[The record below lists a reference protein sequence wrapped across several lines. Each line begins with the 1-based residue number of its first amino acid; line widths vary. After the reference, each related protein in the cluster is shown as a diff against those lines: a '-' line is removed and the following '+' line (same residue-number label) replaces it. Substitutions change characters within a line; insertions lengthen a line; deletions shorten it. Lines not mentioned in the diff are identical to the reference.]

1 MNKPRFALPLF
12 SALTLTVLAGCTMEP
27 KYDRPAMPVA
37 SDWTTSKGVDAG
49 KVQDIGWGQFFNQPD
64 MKQVITLALANNRDL
79 RVAALNVD
87 TARATFQIDRAALL
101 PTLNATGGETA
112 THLPGG
118 LYSTQSTGPVTYQQY
133 SAGVGVSAYELDLFG
148 RVRSLRDQGLE
159 TYLATEATQR
169 ATQISLVSQVAE
181 GYLSLAAD
189 NDLLKLAIDTA
200 SSQNNSYE
208 LTKRSF
214 DQGVSN
220 SQDLA
225 QAETTVRSAQADIA
239 QYTRQV
245 RQDVNAL
252 TLLVGTQIPQQ
263 LLQNASL
270 NNNWN
275 FPATPAGLPSD
286 LLTRRPDI
294 IAAEHTLKAA
304 NANIGAARAAFF
316 PSITLTGSAGTE
328 SGSLTRLFDG
338 GTGAW
343 SFGPSINIPI
353 FDGGVNSANLD
364 IANTRK
370 KIEIANYE
378 KAIQTAFK
386 EVSDGLAGQ
395 ATYGNQLK
403 SVQQANDA
411 NQRNFDLSQ
420 QRFKGGVDSYLSV
433 LVAQRSLYAAQ
444 QTLISTKL
452 AQLNSDITLFKA
464 LGGGWKK

>member
-1 MNKPRFALPLF
+1 
-12 SALTLTVLAGCTMEP
+12 
-27 KYDRPAMPVA
+27 
-37 SDWTTSKGVDAG
+37 
-49 KVQDIGWGQFFNQPD
+49 

-101 PTLNATGGETA
+101 PTLDATGSQTA
-112 THLPGG
+112 QHLPGG
-118 LYSTQSTGPVTYQQY
+118 LYSTKSTGPVTYQQY

-159 TYLATEATQR
+159 TYLATAATQR

-200 SSQNNSYE
+200 NSQNSSYE
-208 LTKRSF
+208 LTKRSY

-252 TLLVGTQIPQQ
+252 TLLVGAEIPQQ

-275 FPATPAGLPSD
+275 FPQTPAGLPSVD
-286 LLTRRPDI
+286 TSSGHYRC
-294 IAAEHTLKAA
+294 
-304 NANIGAARAAFF
+304 RAHAK
-316 PSITLTGSAGTE
+316 
-328 SGSLTRLFDG
+328 SG
-338 GTGAW
+338 
-343 SFGPSINIPI
+343 
-353 FDGGVNSANLD
+353 
-364 IANTRK
+364 
-370 KIEIANYE
+370 
-378 KAIQTAFK
+378 
-386 EVSDGLAGQ
+386 
-395 ATYGNQLK
+395 
-403 SVQQANDA
+403 
-411 NQRNFDLSQ
+411 
-420 QRFKGGVDSYLSV
+420 
-433 LVAQRSLYAAQ
+433 
-444 QTLISTKL
+444 
-452 AQLNSDITLFKA
+452 
-464 LGGGWKK
+464 

>member
-49 KVQDIGWGQFFNQPD
+49 KVQDIGWSQFFNQPD

>member
-1 MNKPRFALPLF
+1 MNKPRFALPMF
-12 SALTLTVLAGCTMEP
+12 SALTLTILAGCTMEP
-27 KYDRPAMPVA
+27 KYNRPALPVA
-37 SDWTTSKGVDAG
+37 SNWTTSKGVDAG
-49 KVQDIGWGQFFNQPD
+49 KIQDIGWSQFFNQPD

-101 PTLNATGGETA
+101 PTLDGTA
-112 THLPGG
+112 DGSGTHLPDGI
-118 LYSTQSTGPVTYQQY
+118 YSTKSTGAVTYHDY

-159 TYLATEATQR
+159 TYLASAATQR
-169 ATQISLVSQVAE
+169 ATQISLVAQVGQ

-200 SSQNNSYE
+200 NSQNNSYQ
-208 LTKRSF
+208 LTLRSYQ
-214 DQGVSN
+214 QGVSN

-252 TLLVGTQIPQQ
+252 TLLVGTEIPEK

-275 FPATPAGLPSD
+275 FPQTPAGLPSD

-316 PSITLTGSAGTE
+316 PRITLTGSYGTE
-328 SGSLTRLFDG
+328 SGSLSNLFSAG
-338 GTGAW
+338 SGAW
-343 SFGPSINIPI
+343 SFGPSLSIPI
-353 FDGGVNSANLD
+353 FDGGVNRANLD
-364 IANTRK
+364 IAKDEK

-403 SVQQANDA
+403 SVQQATDA

-420 QRFKGGVDSYLSV
+420 QRFQGGVDSYLSV
-433 LVAQRSLYAAQ
+433 LVAQRSLYASQ

-464 LGGGWKK
+464 LGGGWKE

>member
-1 MNKPRFALPLF
+1 MNKPRFALPFL
-12 SALTLTVLAGCTMEP
+12 SALTLTILAGCTMEP
-27 KYDRPAMPVA
+27 KYDRPALPVA

-49 KVQDIGWGQFFNQPD
+49 KAQDIGWSQFFNQPE
-64 MKQVITLALANNRDL
+64 MKQVIALALDNNRDL

-101 PTLNATGGETA
+101 PTLDGTAGETA
-112 THLPGG
+112 QHLPGG
-118 LYSTQSTGPVTYQQY
+118 LYSTKATGPATYQQY
-133 SAGVGVSAYELDLFG
+133 SAGVGVSSYELDLFG
-148 RVRSLRDQGLE
+148 RVRSLRDKGLE
-159 TYLATEATQR
+159 TYLATAATQR
-169 ATQISLVSQVAE
+169 ATQITLVSEVAE

-200 SSQNNSYE
+200 NSQSHSYE
-208 LTKRSF
+208 LTKRSY

-220 SQDLA
+220 TQDLV

-252 TLLVGTQIPQQ
+252 TLLVGAQIPEK
-263 LLQNASL
+263 LLANASL
-270 NNNWN
+270 DNNWS

-294 IAAEHTLKAA
+294 ISAEHTLKAA

-316 PSITLTGSAGTE
+316 PRITLTGSAGTE
-328 SGSLTRLFDG
+328 SGSLSNLFSG
-338 GTGAW
+338 GSGFW
-343 SFGPSINIPI
+343 SFAPSLNIPI
-353 FDGGVNSANLD
+353 FDGGVNQANLD
-364 IANTRK
+364 IAKDTK

-395 ATYGNQLK
+395 ATYGDQLK
-403 SVQQANDA
+403 SIQLETAA

-420 QRFKGGVDSYLSV
+420 MRFKGGIDSYLNV
-433 LVAQRSLYAAQ
+433 LVAQRSLYGTQ
-444 QTLISTKL
+444 KTLISTKL

>member
-27 KYDRPAMPVA
+27 KYDRPALPVA

-49 KVQDIGWGQFFNQPD
+49 KVQDIGWSQFFNQPD

-200 SSQNNSYE
+200 SSQNSSYE

-270 NNNWN
+270 NNKWN

-328 SGSLTRLFDG
+328 SGSLSRLFDG

-420 QRFKGGVDSYLSV
+420 QRFRGGVDSYLSV

>member
-27 KYDRPAMPVA
+27 NYERPALPVA

-49 KVQDIGWGQFFNQPD
+49 KAQDIGWSQFFNQPD

-148 RVRSLRDQGLE
+148 RVRSLRDKGLE

-200 SSQNNSYE
+200 NSQNSSYQ

-252 TLLVGTQIPQQ
+252 TLLVGAQIPQQ

-275 FPATPAGLPSD
+275 FPQTPAGLPSD

-316 PSITLTGSAGTE
+316 PSITLTGSAGSE
-328 SGSLTRLFDG
+328 SGSLSRLFDG

-364 IANTRK
+364 IAKTEK

-395 ATYGNQLK
+395 ATYGDQLK
-403 SVQQANDA
+403 SVQQATDA

-420 QRFKGGVDSYLSV
+420 QRFKGGVDNYLSV

-452 AQLNSDITLFKA
+452 AQLNSDITLYKA